1 MEPRGR
7 LRGQQELLE
16 KYGKSTAALLKPGLA
31 SSSSGFPKRQRHC
44 LTPVAGPLEEAMVS
58 VPLQPISHHS
68 SRSLA
73 QPVARHQHWGPGEGR
88 SCGSPSFWAK
98 MVPNQPLGWL
108 LSG

>member
-31 SSSSGFPKRQRHC
+31 SSPSGFPRRHRHC

-58 VPLQPISHHS
+58 VPLQPISHHC

-73 QPVARHQHWGPGEGR
+73 QPVAPAPTLGTWGGEKLWLA
-88 SCGSPSFWAK
+88 SFWAK
-98 MVPNQPLGWL
+98 MCQTSPSVGY
-108 LSG
+108 